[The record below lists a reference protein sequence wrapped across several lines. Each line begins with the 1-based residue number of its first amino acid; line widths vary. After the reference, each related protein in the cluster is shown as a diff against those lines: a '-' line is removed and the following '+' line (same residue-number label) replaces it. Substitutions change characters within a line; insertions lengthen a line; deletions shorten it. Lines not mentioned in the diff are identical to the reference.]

1 MYYADGTDRD
11 LAILFWLLF
20 PLLLLLL
27 LLLAVAVVAVVVYI
41 FLNGVGAPLRT
52 QS

>member
-27 LLLAVAVVAVVVYI
+27 LLAVAVVAVVYI

>member
-27 LLLAVAVVAVVVYI
+27 LLLAVAVVAVVYI

>member
-1 MYYADGTDRD
+1 MHYADGTDRD

-27 LLLAVAVVAVVVYI
+27 LLAVAVAVVVYI

>member
-1 MYYADGTDRD
+1 MQTART
-11 LAILFWLLF
+11 AILQTCSGLLF

-27 LLLAVAVVAVVVYI
+27 LLLAVAVVAVVYI

>member
-1 MYYADGTDRD
+1 MQTART
-11 LAILFWLLF
+11 AILQSCSGLLF

-27 LLLAVAVVAVVVYI
+27 LAVVYI

>member
-27 LLLAVAVVAVVVYI
+27 LAVVAVVVYI

>member
-1 MYYADGTDRD
+1 MQTART
-11 LAILFWLLF
+11 AILQSCSGLLF

>member
-27 LLLAVAVVAVVVYI
+27 LLAVAVVAAVVYI

>member
-27 LLLAVAVVAVVVYI
+27 LLLAVVVYI